1 MKSFSV
7 ENAFPVAYIR
17 PERCSVPVIDAV
29 SLFSIYS
36 PGVSRSR
43 HSRKHTSQK
52 ERNRKNASAETSPFS
67 FLSSGRSR
75 SSISRLHSGIPVL
88 EVSFKFPSSILDT
101 NLHYSSNTVKIF
113 STFSGLHRGY
123 PPPNRQKRAV
133 SDQRLAELQ
142 TLLALARIEKK
153 YEFDVG
159 QILRYQSIKNVS
171 LYSINTICPLFC
183 TPVSLFK
190 SKNV

>member
-1 MKSFSV
+1 MCVSGTCVTHKKSNLKFENLIKMKSFSV

-88 EVSFKFPSSILDT
+88 EVSFKFPSS
-101 NLHYSSNTVKIF
+101 
-113 STFSGLHRGY
+113 
-123 PPPNRQKRAV
+123 
-133 SDQRLAELQ
+133 
-142 TLLALARIEKK
+142 TL
-153 YEFDVG
+153 
-159 QILRYQSIKNVS
+159 
-171 LYSINTICPLFC
+171 
-183 TPVSLFK
+183 
-190 SKNV
+190 